1 MNEDKPSVVAQRLKI
16 AVGITAVVVG
26 VWFVYTVRAVLGP
39 FAMAFVLAYVLTPVV
54 DQMEGRGL
62 QRTLSILI
70 IFAVTSAL
78 LVLGLVTAG
87 KTLTEE
93 MLQLSEE
100 FMRPESVTQKLT
112 ITNNTS
118 SPVTVGASWD
128 SPQAA
133 AVFSLSDSAQLP
145 AELVPGAEV
154 TLRLAYAPAKVKRD
168 RGFIR
173 LTRDGHEVAAE
184 IPVEG
189 NAPKLDLGVP
199 KEAATPAHAEVD
211 WGGVTLSQRRL
222 DFGQAGPNVLTHISA
237 LANELEPYVEPYL
250 GKEMDL
256 AQLIKKHGTQ
266 LINILLGRTTDLL
279 GGVFSGMMLVVIVPF
294 VAFFFLKEGRRIT
307 HGMVELVPNAYFELT
322 LNLLHQINGQ
332 IGGYIRGQLLSV
344 FLVASLSVTGL
355 FAVRMPYF
363 LPVGVLAGVANM
375 IPYLGPLIG
384 IVSATIVAL
393 AMGKGFGMVMWVI
406 IVFLIIQIID
416 NILIQPMVVAK
427 SVDLHPLI
435 VLVVVMIGSDL
446 MGIVGMLVAVPL
458 TGILKVSSQTVYE
471 GIKGYRTQ

>member
-1 MNEDKPSVVAQRLKI
+1 MAHRLKV
-16 AVGITAVVVG
+16 AASITAAVAG
-26 VWFVYTVRAVLGP
+26 LWFVYTVRDVLGP
-39 FAMAFVLAYVLTPVV
+39 FVMAFVLAYVLTPLV

-62 QRTLSILI
+62 QRSVSILI
-70 IFAVTSAL
+70 IFAATFAL

-87 KTLTEE
+87 KRLTGE
-93 MLQLSEE
+93 MVELSVE
-100 FMRPESVTQKLT
+100 FLRQESVARELT
-112 ITNNTS
+112 ITNHTPA
-118 SPVTVGASWD
+118 PVVVDASWD
-128 SPQAA
+128 TPAA
-133 AVFSLSDSAQLP
+133 MAVFSLSDSAELP
-145 AELVPGAEV
+145 AELVPGEEKV
-154 TLRLAYAPAKVKRD
+154 LRLTYAPPKVKHD
-168 RGFIR
+168 RGILQLIR
-173 LTRDGHEVAAE
+173 SDDDSAVE
-184 IPVEG
+184 ISVEG
-189 NAPKLDLGVP
+189 NAPRD
-199 KEAATPAHAEVD
+199 ATGRVRGEPD
-211 WGGVTLSQRRL
+211 WGGITLSQRRI

-237 LANELEPYVEPYL
+237 LANEFEPYVEPYL

-256 AQLIKKHGTQ
+256 AQLIKKHGSQ

-307 HGMVELVPNAYFELT
+307 HGMIELVPNAYFELT

-355 FAVRMPYF
+355 FIVGMPYF
-363 LPVGVLAGVANM
+363 LPVGVLAGIANM

-406 IVFLIIQIID
+406 VVFLIIQIID

-446 MGIVGMLVAVPL
+446 MGIVGMLVAVPF
-458 TGILKVSSQTVYE
+458 TGILKVSGQTVYE

>member
-1 MNEDKPSVVAQRLKI
+1 MVARRLKI
-16 AVGITAVVVG
+16 AVGIAAAVAG
-26 VWFVYTVRAVLGP
+26 VWFVYTVRGVLGP
-39 FAMAFVLAYVLTPVV
+39 FVLAFVLAYMLTPLV

-62 QRTLSILI
+62 KRTMSILI
-70 IFAVTSAL
+70 IFAITLAL

-87 KTLTEE
+87 KQLTEE
-93 MLQLSEE
+93 MLELSEE
-100 FMRPESVTQKLT
+100 FLRQESVTQELT
-112 ITNNTS
+112 LTNHTAN
-118 SPVTVGASWD
+118 PVALTASWD
-128 SPQAA
+128 SPRAA

-145 AELVPGAEV
+145 AEMVPGEAK
-154 TLRLAYAPAKVKRD
+154 TLQLRYAPPKVKHD
-168 RGFIR
+168 RGILR
-173 LTRDGHEVAAE
+173 LTRIGYEAAAE

-189 NAPKLDLGVP
+189 NAPKKEGDEAP
-199 KEAATPAHAEVD
+199 TEAAVREAD
-211 WGGVTLSQRRL
+211 WGGITLSQRRVE
-222 DFGQAGPNVLTHISA
+222 FGRAGPNVLTHVSA
-237 LANELEPYVEPYL
+237 LANELEPFVEPYL

-279 GGVFSGMMLVVIVPF
+279 GGVFSGIMLVVIVPF

-344 FLVASLSVTGL
+344 FLVASLSVAGL
-355 FAVRMPYF
+355 FAVSMPYF

-393 AMGKGFGMVMWVI
+393 AMGKGFGLVMWVI
-406 IVFLIIQIID
+406 VVFLIIQLID

-446 MGIVGMLVAVPL
+446 MGMVGMLVAVPL
-458 TGILKVSSQTVYE
+458 TGILKVSGQTVYE
-471 GIKGYRTQ
+471 GIKGYRAQ